1 MSRTGV
7 DGIITNHP
15 ERLFNV
21 LREKEFVQK
30 FRMATLDDN
39 PFKRFRASTV
49 ETPSPLAPIMQPIGI
64 RIANGMGD
72 MFTSFTKYVG
82 DFVYL
87 RVPQLWFRGKSL
99 SDEPLI
105 IQLLAN
111 IIQSKNSKKTQIL
124 DENQTNKSE

>member
-15 ERLFNV
+15 ERLSNV
-21 LREKEFVQK
+21 LRENEFVQK
-30 FRMATLDDN
+30 FRMATQDDN
-39 PFKRFRASTV
+39 PFERVRTRTN
-49 ETPSPLAPIMQPIGI
+49 ETPSPLAPIMQPIGM
-64 RIANGMGD
+64 RIAHGMGD

-87 RVPQLWFRGKSL
+87 RVPQIWFKGKSL
-99 SDEPLI
+99 SDEPVI

-111 IIQSKNSKKTQIL
+111 IVQSKNSKKTKTF
-124 DENQTNKSE
+124 DKNQTNKLE